1 MKTRYIDREFH
12 FDLDFFEIYLFIF
25 SFSFASKFHREI
37 FRFENDGEGEDC
49 SQQMDEEMDGGDIL
63 NDEAGLL

>member
-12 FDLDFFEIYLFIF
+12 FYFYFFFFGNLFIYV
-25 SFSFASKFHREI
+25 SFASKFHREI

-49 SQQMDEEMDGGDIL
+49 SQQMRKWMGGDIL